1 MTTVTTPVNF
11 DILDQMYLDAKKH
24 CQAVFDAVT
33 EADQDGTQVTYERL
47 NGWLTVT
54 AIKGE
59 QTVIIEGPVVT
70 DFSSV
75 VGSPVPGTST
85 TTP

>member
-1 MTTVTTPVNF
+1 
-11 DILDQMYLDAKKH
+11 MYADAKAH
-24 CQAVFDAVT
+24 CQEVFNAIIR
-33 EADQDGTQVTYERL
+33 ADQDGTQVTYTRL

-59 QTVIIEGPVVT
+59 QTVWQEGPVQT

-75 VGSPVPGTST
+75 VASPNPAT
-85 TTP
+85 TQVS